1 MKSFS
6 EINSDFIIYRKD
18 AGFYWV
24 IYLKIMVVIPISRKY
39 SFIYQSIA
47 ILDSEIMNY
56 NFNFL
61 LLDRY

>member
-6 EINSDFIIYRKD
+6 EINSDFIIYHKD
-18 AGFYWV
+18 VGFYRV

-39 SFIYQSIA
+39 SFINQSIA

-61 LLDRY
+61 LLDHY